1 MRKSDTRK
9 AELMSLITRT
19 EDAGQIKS
27 IAKLLGKMDEVM
39 IEEAKLSVVKE
50 RIDRLNH
57 EISTELKSHQ
67 AAVGEKPKS
76 TRGRKKKVA

>member
-39 IEEAKLSVVKE
+39 IEEARLAVLKEKL
-50 RIDRLNH
+50 DRLND
-57 EISTELKSHQ
+57 EIATELRSYQ

-76 TRGRKKKVA
+76 NRGRKRKVA